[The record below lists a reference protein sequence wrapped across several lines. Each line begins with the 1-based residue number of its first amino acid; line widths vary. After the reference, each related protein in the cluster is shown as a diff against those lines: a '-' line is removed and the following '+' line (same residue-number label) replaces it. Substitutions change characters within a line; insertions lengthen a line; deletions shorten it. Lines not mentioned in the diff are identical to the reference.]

1 MSHQL
6 NHTVKIKS
14 VDKFLFVLKKQKT
27 KVRQNATVKKRDKSG
42 PAFLQSAWILT
53 FCDLLHMSEIQML
66 SIIGHFAKVRVRVS
80 RSAAHLM
87 TKDFLFLE
95 AGLKCNYF

>member
-1 MSHQL
+1 MGLLSY
-6 NHTVKIKS
+6 KS
-14 VDKFLFVLKKQKT
+14 
-27 KVRQNATVKKRDKSG
+27 AG
-42 PAFLQSAWILT
+42 ILT

-66 SIIGHFAKVRVRVS
+66 SIIGHLAKLRVRVS
-80 RSAAHLM
+80 RSTALLM